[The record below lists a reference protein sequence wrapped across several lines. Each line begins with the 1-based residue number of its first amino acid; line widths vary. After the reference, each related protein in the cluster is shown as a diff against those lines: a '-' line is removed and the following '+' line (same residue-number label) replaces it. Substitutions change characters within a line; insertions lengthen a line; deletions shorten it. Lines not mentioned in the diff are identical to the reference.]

1 MNEYFYPLL
10 FVAVAGFIAAAK
22 WLLGELDGSSYYK
35 RHPGA
40 KVIDEL
46 AAKGKLPL
54 SIDPLVKRLADADDL
69 NAKADEIR
77 DELGIRRS

>member
-10 FVAVAGFIAAAK
+10 LVALVGIVAAAK
-22 WLLGELDGSSYYK
+22 WLIGELDGSSYYK
-35 RHPGA
+35 RYPGA

-46 AAKGKLPL
+46 AAKGKLTL

-77 DELGIRRS
+77 KH